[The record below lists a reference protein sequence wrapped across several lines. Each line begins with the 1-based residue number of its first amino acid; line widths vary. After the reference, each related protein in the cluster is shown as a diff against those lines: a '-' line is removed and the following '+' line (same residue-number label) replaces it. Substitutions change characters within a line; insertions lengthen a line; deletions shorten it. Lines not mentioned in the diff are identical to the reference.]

1 MSGGLSELAH
11 SVVIADDHM
20 LVRQSIRR
28 ILESAELFDVVG
40 EADNGLSTV
49 AIVKSL
55 QPVLLVLD
63 IAMPKA
69 TGVEVIEEV
78 RRWSPDTKIA
88 VITGM
93 NSTSMLQHVYES
105 GVDGIFLKSG
115 DTSTWSEDFHAICEG
130 ESRISP
136 SVLKLVDE
144 HGGRDVLTGR
154 ERQILF
160 GIARGETN
168 AVIADRLGIS
178 ANTVDK
184 HRTSIMR
191 KLGVHSAAELL
202 ARALRDGLLE
212 GVAQH

>member
-1 MSGGLSELAH
+1 MTH
-11 SVVIADDHM
+11 SVIIADDHM

-40 EADNGLSTV
+40 EADNGVSAV
-49 AIVKSL
+49 ALVKSL
-55 QPVLLVLD
+55 QPDLLVLD

-93 NSTSMLQHVYES
+93 NSNSMLQHVYES
-105 GVDGIFLKSG
+105 GVEGIFLKSG
-115 DTSTWSEDFHAICEG
+115 DTSSWMEDFCSICEG
-130 ESRISP
+130 ESRISD

-144 HGGRDVLTGR
+144 CGGKDVLTGR

-168 AVIADRLGIS
+168 AIIADRLGIS

-212 GVAQH
+212 GANQH

>member
-1 MSGGLSELAH
+1 MTY

-20 LVRQSIRR
+20 LVRHSIRR
-28 ILESAELFDVVG
+28 ILENAAEFEVVG
-40 EADNGLSTV
+40 EADNGVSAVTL
-49 AIVKSL
+49 VKSL
-55 QPVLLVLD
+55 RPHLVVLD
-63 IAMPKA
+63 IAMPQA

-78 RRWSPDTKIA
+78 RRWSPETKIA

-93 NSTSMLQHVYES
+93 NSNSMLQHVYES
-105 GVDGIFLKSG
+105 GVDGVFLKTGDASG
-115 DTSTWSEDFHAICEG
+115 WAGDFLAICEG
-130 ESRISP
+130 ERRISD
-136 SVLKLVDE
+136 SVRKLVNDRA
-144 HGGRDVLTGR
+144 GKDALTGR

-168 AVIADRLGIS
+168 AVIAERLGIS

-191 KLGVHSAAELL
+191 KLGVHSAAALL

-212 GVAQH
+212 GANQN